1 MSDKSVKTEPRK
13 RHHKKTFPTI
23 SGLVAIIVILAL
35 MVQITVIT
43 PAHALTRYYN
53 CIARVANKN
62 ATLSISN
69 VDACYNLIF
78 KGALD
83 YYGIKQPPVSPDK
96 STGPQENPN
105 NDSVK
110 KQTYNNVQDRVHED
124 RVHDSLQTRD
134 VFG

>member
-1 MSDKSVKTEPRK
+1 MCDKSMKMDHGSEPTK
-13 RHHKKTFPTI
+13 RHHKKAFFTI

-35 MVQITVIT
+35 MVQVTVIT

-83 YYGIKQPPVSPDK
+83 YYGIKQPPVSADK

-110 KQTYNNVQDRVHED
+110 NQPDNNVQDKVQEEQ
-124 RVHDSLQTRD
+124 STR
-134 VFG
+134 